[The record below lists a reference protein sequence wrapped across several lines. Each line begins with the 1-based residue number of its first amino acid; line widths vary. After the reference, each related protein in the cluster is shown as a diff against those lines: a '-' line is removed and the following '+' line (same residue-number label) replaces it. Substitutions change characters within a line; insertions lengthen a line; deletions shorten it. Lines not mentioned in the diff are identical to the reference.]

1 MNRPKLVVL
10 AGQVAFERMGGLINS
25 MVNRPNDLD
34 PIGRAM
40 VNLMADTNSKTGAQI
55 ADELQPFLRR
65 YYLKGNI
72 DDPHFD
78 QRIMIEAVTF
88 GAKMFS
94 AAWKCQVPMLHCED
108 YRFKQ
113 WMGHDLVLE
122 LR

>member
-1 MNRPKLVVL
+1 MNRPKVVVL
-10 AGQVAFERMGGLINS
+10 SGADAFERMGGLINS
-25 MVNRPNDLD
+25 MINRPTDMD
-34 PIGRAM
+34 RIGHAL
-40 VNLMADTNSKTGAQI
+40 VNLMADTNSKTGAEI
-55 ADELQPFLRR
+55 ADELQPFLRQ
-65 YYLKGNI
+65 YYLKDHL

-88 GAKMFS
+88 GAKKFA
-94 AAWKCQVPMLHCED
+94 AAWKCQVPMLHFED

>member
-10 AGQVAFERMGGLINS
+10 SGTEAFNRMGGLINS
-25 MVNRPNDLD
+25 MINRPTNMDR
-34 PIGRAM
+34 IGHAM
-40 VNLMADTNSKTGAQI
+40 VNLMADANSKSGAQI
-55 ADELQPFLRR
+55 ADELQPFLRQ
-65 YYLKGNI
+65 YYLKDNP

-88 GAKMFS
+88 GAKAFT
-94 AAWKCQVPMLHCED
+94 AAWKCQVPMLFCED